1 MPANLTT
8 PRTRRVT
15 FAVRTAIWEELAD
28 AFDQMASERQ
38 KEFTIE
44 KLCGE
49 IIESWAA
56 ERRILRAERC
66 RP

>member
-1 MPANLTT
+1 MSANLTA

-15 FAVRTAIWEELAD
+15 FAVRNAIWDELAD

-56 ERRILRAERC
+56 ERRIIRSGRAGS
-66 RP
+66 